1 MIFNVCMELRPL
13 LSQPFTV
20 TATVVEEALTRACCA
35 LVGGDD
41 KCFSKVASRVVPTFY
56 HQAMSAG

>member
-20 TATVVEEALTRACCA
+20 TATVVEEALCRLAA
-35 LVGGDD
+35 L
-41 KCFSKVASRVVPTFY
+41 
-56 HQAMSAG
+56 